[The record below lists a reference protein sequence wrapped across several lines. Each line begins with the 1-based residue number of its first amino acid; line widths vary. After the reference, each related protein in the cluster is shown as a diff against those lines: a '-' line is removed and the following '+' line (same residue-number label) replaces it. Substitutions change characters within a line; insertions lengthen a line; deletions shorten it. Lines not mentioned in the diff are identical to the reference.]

1 MRRVL
6 AVLAP
11 LAVLLASCGDETA
24 APGAGSDGGSGGDRV
39 AAVAAVY
46 PLAWIAEEVAP
57 EAEVTLLNAGG
68 LEAHDLEITPSQ
80 RRGIETAE
88 VVLFVGDIGYQ
99 PQVEA
104 AIESA
109 EGEVVSLAEVAG
121 PDRLLE
127 PVEDAH
133 GDEHAGEA
141 EESGEGDEADE
152 ADEHADEEAV
162 VDPHIWFDP
171 EVMAETALRTGEAFA
186 TSDPDNA
193 STYRDNATALSEEL
207 ADLQGEFKETLGGD
221 CRHGEAIV
229 SHQAY
234 GYLLGPYGIEQ
245 HGVTGIN
252 PEAGASSAEL
262 AEIVEEIEREGFE
275 HVLTEPVEG
284 REGAETVAREA
295 GVDLLE
301 ISPLDAV
308 APDQAETGFITL
320 AREQAE
326 QFATALGC

>member
-1 MRRVL
+1 M
-6 AVLAP
+6 
-11 LAVLLASCGDETA
+11 
-24 APGAGSDGGSGGDRV
+24 
-39 AAVAAVY
+39 AAVY
-46 PLAWIAEEVAP
+46 PLAWMAEQVAP
-57 EAEVTLLNAGG
+57 DAEVELLNSGG

-80 RRGIETAE
+80 RQTVETAD
-88 VVLFVGDIGYQ
+88 VVSYVGQIGYQ

-104 AIESA
+104 AVESA
-109 EGEVVSLAEVAG
+109 QGEIISLAEVAG

-133 GDEHAGEA
+133 GEAEAGEH
-141 EESGEGDEADE
+141 SGE
-152 ADEHADEEAV
+152 EEAV

-171 EVMAETALRTGEAFA
+171 EVMADAAVRTGEAFA
-186 TSDPDNA
+186 AADPDRA
-193 STYRDNATALSEEL
+193 ETYRENAKALSDEL
-207 ADLQGEFKETLGGD
+207 AGLRDEFESTFGAD
-221 CRHGEAIV
+221 CRHREAIV

-234 GYLLGPYGIEQ
+234 GYLLEPFGIEQ

-262 AEIVEEIEREGFE
+262 AQIVEEIEREGFE

-295 GVDLLE
+295 EVELLE

-308 APDQAETGFITL
+308 APDQADAGFIEL
-320 AREQAE
+320 VRDQAE
-326 QFATALGC
+326 QFAIALGC